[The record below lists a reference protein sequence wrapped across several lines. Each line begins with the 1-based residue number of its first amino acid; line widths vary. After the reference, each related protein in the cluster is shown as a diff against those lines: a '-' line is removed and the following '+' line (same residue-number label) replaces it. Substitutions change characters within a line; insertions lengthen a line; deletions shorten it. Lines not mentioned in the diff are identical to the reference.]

1 MFMKK
6 SFRIIS
12 LLIISLFLLTGLSF
26 ADPLHPK
33 NPLENAVDL
42 KMVKLHQ
49 YMLQEIAKHN
59 DNNRLAG
66 TPGYDQSARYI
77 ASWLKYAGYKPVI
90 QEFEFPFFQELSVPI
105 FNQTAPNAVTYP
117 PDVPEG
123 FMTLTYSGSDNVTGV
138 LQGVDLIIPI
148 GDNPPGTCNSGCEP
162 EDFAGFTP
170 GNIALLQRGTCT
182 FAVKIAN
189 AQAAGA
195 VAAIIV
201 NEGQPGRV
209 DAIRG
214 TLGGPDFTIPAVFA
228 NYNIGVEL
236 FDLMQAGTVQVNVNV
251 NAISEI
257 RKTHNVIADTPGGA
271 DNNIVIVGAHLDSAA
286 EGPGINDNG
295 SGSAAIL
302 EVATK
307 MGWLHIKPKYKVRFA
322 FFSAEE
328 EGLLGSEFYAASLTP
343 EELAKISMNL
353 NFDMIASHNYVRF
366 VYDGDGSDTPTPG
379 PAGSEQIEKL
389 FNDYFTK
396 LGLPTDPTALDGRS
410 DYDSFAIRDIPVGG
424 LFSGAD
430 SIKTAEQAL
439 KYGGTAGEQCDSC
452 YHTACDNMD
461 NLNYTIE
468 KQMLKAIAYA
478 IYTYGKTPLTP
489 PLALKAYRAAAYQ
502 STYKGPLAVR

>member
-1 MFMKK
+1 MKK

-12 LLIISLFLLTGLSF
+12 LLIISLFLLTSLSF

-123 FMTLTYSGSDNVTGV
+123 FMTMTYSGSGNITRV

-182 FAVKIAN
+182 FAIKIAN

-195 VAAIIV
+195 VAAIIM

-251 NAISEI
+251 NAVSEI
-257 RKTHNVIADTPGGA
+257 RKTHNVIADTRYGDA
-271 DNNIVIVGAHLDSAA
+271 AHTVVVGAHLDSVA

-302 EVATK
+302 ETACK
-307 MGWLHIKPKYKVRFA
+307 MGWLNLKPKNKVRFI

-328 EGLLGSEFYAASLTP
+328 EGLLGSDFYVNNLTP
-343 EELAKISMNL
+343 EELAKIGMNL
-353 NFDMIASHNYVRF
+353 NFDMIASPNYVRF
-366 VYDGDGSDTPTPG
+366 VYDGDDPDNPGPPGSD
-379 PAGSEQIEKL
+379 QIEKL
-389 FNDYFTK
+389 FNDYFAK
-396 LGLPTDPTALDGRS
+396 LGLPTDPTPLDGRS
-410 DYDSFAIRDIPVGG
+410 DYASFAALNIPVGG
-424 LFSGAD
+424 LFAGAD
-430 SIKTAEQAL
+430 TIKTEEQVL
-439 KYGGTAGEQCDSC
+439 KYGGTVGLPCDSN
-452 YHTACDNMD
+452 YHTPDDNLN

-478 IYTYGKTPLTP
+478 VYTYGKTPLTIP
-489 PLALKAYRAAAYQ
+489 PLKAYRAA
-502 STYKGPLAVR
+502 SVFHMDYKGHFLVR